1 MEALRSRILVVDDFE
16 PWRRLVCSMLHKQ
29 PDLAVVGEAENGLE
43 AIQKAAE
50 LNPDLVLLEIDLP
63 KMNGLEAARRIGEAV
78 HNAKILFVSQ
88 INDRDVI
95 AAAMNDG
102 AYGYVLKINA
112 GAELVAAIKAVLRG
126 EHFVGSGCE
135 GQERP

>member
-1 MEALRSRILVVDDFE
+1 MRQFTTR
-16 PWRRLVCSMLHKQ
+16 
-29 PDLAVVGEAENGLE
+29 
-43 AIQKAAE
+43 
-50 LNPDLVLLEIDLP
+50 
-63 KMNGLEAARRIGEAV
+63 
-78 HNAKILFVSQ
+78 KILFVSQ